1 MIIYCSNE
9 TNLLCRCSPSLLALA
24 RPALRARLLPWIA
37 AVPGAARQFG
47 ELASQTCASAVAQL
61 RQRSRAAA
69 VAGQARRELEG
80 QSSCINNT
88 NILNFKLQ
96 KLIFKNNFRFT

>member
-1 MIIYCSNE
+1 MIIAQTKQIC
-9 TNLLCRCSPSLLALA
+9 CAAARPRCSPLHCA
-24 RPALRARLLPWIA
+24 RGCCRARRGPA
-37 AVPGAARQFG
+37 GRG
-47 ELASQTCASAVAQL
+47 ASAVAQL
-61 RQRSRAAA
+61 RQRSRAAAVALA

-96 KLIFKNNFRFT
+96 KLIF

>member
-1 MIIYCSNE
+1 M
-9 TNLLCRCSPSLLALA
+9 PLLALA
-24 RPALRARLLPWIA
+24 ARRCTAREVA
-37 AVPGAARQFG
+37 AVPGAARPG
-47 ELASQTCASAVAQL
+47 ASAVAQL

-69 VAGQARRELEG
+69 VALAAGQARRELEG

-96 KLIFKNNFRFT
+96 KLIF